1 MDNKSPEQIKQE
13 AEDRAKAKEVREKYL
28 AEVKAALN
36 AAATD
41 ANVKIVLRH
50 IMNICGYQTNP
61 AVIGGNAELQVS
73 STVYNVGRQSPW
85 HDVRKLMSA
94 EAKNAV
100 ERSE

>member
-1 MDNKSPEQIKQE
+1 MVEKSPEQIALE
-13 AEDRAKAKEVREKYL
+13 VAEKAKAKEAREKYL

-41 ANVKIVLRH
+41 PNVKIVLRH
-50 IMNICGYQTNP
+50 VMNLCGYQTNP
-61 AVIGGNAELQVS
+61 AVIGTNSDLQVS

-85 HDVRKLMSA
+85 HDLRKLMSA